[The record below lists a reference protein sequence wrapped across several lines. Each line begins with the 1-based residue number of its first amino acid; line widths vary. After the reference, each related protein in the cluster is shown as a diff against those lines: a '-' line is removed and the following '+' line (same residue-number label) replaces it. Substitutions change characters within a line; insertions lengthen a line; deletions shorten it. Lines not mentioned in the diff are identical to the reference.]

1 VEQRKCP
8 TLRTG
13 FLLSLVALLFS
24 FPSSAQHQLSTA
36 TGDWSQDSAIKT
48 EARIVGQRYCEGDAD
63 LFTVALDF
71 EIEVSN
77 NSKDTLI
84 LRSDMVQSSIR
95 IAPDLEAARRGIYM
109 YESSAGTSVWSGD
122 HKFPPVREIRILPGR
137 SARLRIGGGVLA
149 KYKPDFSYPK
159 TVPPGRYALQLLLR
173 PEKEF
178 PRLNHPELK
187 SLTVDPIAFEI
198 KEDPHPTQ
206 CR

>member
-1 VEQRKCP
+1 VERRKCP
-8 TLRTG
+8 TLRAA
-13 FLLSLVALLFS
+13 FLLSFVALLVG
-24 FPSSAQHQLSTA
+24 FPSSAQQQLSTA
-36 TGDWSQDSAIKT
+36 TGDWSQNSAIKT
-48 EARIVGQRYCEGDAD
+48 QARIVRQRYCEGDAD

-77 NSKDTLI
+77 NSKDTLF
-84 LRSDMVQSSIR
+84 LRSDMVQSSTR
-95 IAPDLEAARRGIYM
+95 IGPDLEAARRGSYA
-109 YESSAGTSVWSGD
+109 YESGAGTPVWSGD

-137 SARLRIGGGVLA
+137 SASLRIGGGVLA
-149 KYKPDFSYPK
+149 RYKPDFSYPR

>member
-1 VEQRKCP
+1 M
-8 TLRTG
+8 
-13 FLLSLVALLFS
+13 ALLFS
-24 FPSSAQHQLSTA
+24 VPSSARQQLSTA
-36 TGDWSQDSAIKT
+36 TGDWSQDNAIKT

-77 NSKDTLI
+77 NSKNTLF
-84 LRSDMVQSSIR
+84 LRSDMIQSSIR
-95 IAPDLEAARRGIYM
+95 IAQDLETARRGSYM
-109 YESSAGTSVWSGD
+109 YESGAGTSVWYGD

-137 SARLRIGGGVLA
+137 SARIRIGGGVLA
-149 KYKPDFSYPK
+149 RYKPDFPYPK
-159 TVPPGRYALQLLLR
+159 AVPPGRYALQLLLR

-198 KEDPHPTQ
+198 KEGPNPRQ